1 MSYCSHLSDNL
12 VVTADFNKFVRK
24 KATQLFRN
32 KNKRQQK
39 NKASTTLKS
48 KTVRKRELL
57 SGNYKSCPITTV
69 STSDSLYLFSCGVK
83 VLQII

>member
-39 NKASTTLKS
+39 NKAS